1 MDNNNI
7 VFETEEGNVEF
18 YILEQTMLQG
28 VNYILVTD
36 DMDSEEGSFL
46 VLKESGSEEDFASY
60 DVVEDENELNAVI
73 KIFDELLEDIDLE
86 V

>member
-1 MDNNNI
+1 MDNNKI
-7 VFETEEGNVEF
+7 VFETEEGKVEF

-36 DMDSEEGSFL
+36 DMESEEGSFL